1 MFGSKSKS
9 FCRTTGAW
17 YNFFGI
23 VTKQDC
29 TDTKKSEE
37 IEIIEFISINCEK
50 HGKSERKFRTAFQFD
65 TLERIQVIGVLTVLQ
80 I

>member
-9 FCRTTGAW
+9 FRRTTGAW

-23 VTKQDC
+23 VTKQNT

-50 HGKSERKFRTAFQFD
+50 HKEKW
-65 TLERIQVIGVLTVLQ
+65 EKI
-80 I
+80 